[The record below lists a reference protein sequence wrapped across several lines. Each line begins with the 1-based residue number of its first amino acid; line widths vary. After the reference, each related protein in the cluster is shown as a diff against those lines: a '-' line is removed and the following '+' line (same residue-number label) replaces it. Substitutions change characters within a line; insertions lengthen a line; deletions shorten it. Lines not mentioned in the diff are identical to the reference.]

1 MRLKAMPRILP
12 VLGAIACAHY
22 AQPAA
27 FYRDQGRSMVIS
39 TQGIVATSQTLAST
53 AGASVLDHGGDAVDA
68 AIAANAALG
77 VIEPM
82 MNGMGGDLFSII
94 YEAKTGKL
102 YGLNASGWAPA
113 ATSISVLEAK
123 GITGKIPGTSI
134 HAVTVPGA
142 VAGWDAMHK
151 RFGRL
156 PLSDDLAPAAYMAK
170 NGVPITEIVANIWSG
185 AESVFKQQAGFAHTF
200 LPNGHAPKTG
210 EVFHNPEL
218 ARSLEEVGRE
228 GRDAFYRGR
237 IGQSILKLSET
248 EGGTMSAADLAEFQP
263 EWVNPISTTYNG
275 WRVYELP
282 PNGQG
287 IAALEMLNLMERFPM
302 HDYGHNSAD
311 ALHVEIEAKKLA
323 YADLIRYIGDP
334 RFSAIPVKQL
344 LSKEL
349 AAERAEKIDKQHAH
363 CDVLPSQLT
372 KYLSSLGKDTTYLS
386 VIDKDGNIVSLI
398 QSNFAGF
405 GTGLVAPETGFALQ
419 NRGALFTLA
428 PNQPNSLEPR
438 KRSLHTIIPAFM
450 EKGDV
455 KIGFGIMGGFN
466 QAQAHAQFVANI
478 VDFGMNVQK
487 ALEASRFTKPTFA
500 GCDVELESGISS
512 SVQQQLAAR
521 GHQIKDVGTYSE
533 DMGRGNVVMLDGK
546 GVKYGGSDPRG
557 DGEAV
562 PQAAPWFAGNS
573 QRR

>member
-1 MRLKAMPRILP
+1 M
-12 VLGAIACAHY
+12 
-22 AQPAA
+22 
-27 FYRDQGRSMVIS
+27 
-39 TQGIVATSQTLAST
+39 
-53 AGASVLDHGGDAVDA
+53 LDRGGDAVDA

-82 MNGMGGDLFSII
+82 MNGMGGDLFAII
-94 YEAKTGKL
+94 YEAKSGKL

-113 ATSISVLEAK
+113 ATSISLVESK

-142 VAGWDAMHK
+142 VAGWDAMHN

-185 AESVFKQQAGFAHTF
+185 AEGVFKQQAGFAHTF
-200 LPNGHAPKTG
+200 LPNGEAPHAG
-210 EVFHNPEL
+210 EVFRNPEL

-237 IGQSILKLSET
+237 IAQSILKLSRS

-263 EWVNPISTTYNG
+263 EWVNPISTTYRG
-275 WRVYELP
+275 WTVYELP

-302 HDYGHNSAD
+302 RDYGHNSAD

-334 RFSAIPVKQL
+334 RFSSIPVKQL

-386 VIDKDGNIVSLI
+386 VIDKHGNIVSLI

-419 NRGALFTLA
+419 NRGALFTLT

-512 SVQQQLAAR
+512 SVQQQLTAR
-521 GHQIKDVGTYSE
+521 GHHIKDVGTYSE

-562 PQAAPWFAGNS
+562 PQAAPWFAGSS
-573 QRR
+573 QRH